1 MCSELRTATERA
13 VGAEEA
19 VGQYEV
25 QVAEITT
32 ELKLGRLRVAQLEK
46 MRSRHEEELEAE
58 RSRRN
63 EFEETSGSE
72 RARMNEQLT
81 RIRKI
86 AVEDNEI
93 RAKRERELEERVEE
107 LVAEQSEQC
116 ARAERREEECRAE
129 MAMLT

>member
-1 MCSELRTATERA
+1 
-13 VGAEEA
+13 
-19 VGQYEV
+19 
-25 QVAEITT
+25 
-32 ELKLGRLRVAQLEK
+32 
-46 MRSRHEEELEAE
+46 
-58 RSRRN
+58 
-63 EFEETSGSE
+63 
-72 RARMNEQLT
+72 MNEQLT

-116 ARAERREEECRAE
+116 TRAERREEECRAE